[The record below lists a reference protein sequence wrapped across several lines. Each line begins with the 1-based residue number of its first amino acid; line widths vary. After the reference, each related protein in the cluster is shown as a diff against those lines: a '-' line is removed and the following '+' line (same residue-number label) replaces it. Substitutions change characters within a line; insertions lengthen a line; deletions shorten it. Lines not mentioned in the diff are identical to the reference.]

1 MYKTVLRNKSPA
13 NLGLWLS
20 SSLASIFPWPSC
32 NQPRGFHL
40 VRMSPPPTE
49 DWITQAPLQLDVV
62 TWLSSGQWDVSSSV
76 RCLPPKRQLVL
87 VSLSPLSCFLECW
100 CCHLGPWGWG
110 TQPRE
115 GQQCLSLVLVGLLPP
130 SYHIYPVPTFRLHM
144 RDRINLMSCI
154 SYCSSGFFSHS

>member
-49 DWITQAPLQLDVV
+49 DWITQAPLQLDVAMWRV
-62 TWLSSGQWDVSSSV
+62 LASGITSRQDVGHPQIWPWAERSVIPLPLGPFLLAGLQLWGCWAMPPTMCLTTTSLGAAEQQEEKKPGPGQPWEEPLILHKSTSSGLRW
-76 RCLPPKRQLVL
+76 K
-87 VSLSPLSCFLECW
+87 E
-100 CCHLGPWGWG
+100 
-110 TQPRE
+110 
-115 GQQCLSLVLVGLLPP
+115 
-130 SYHIYPVPTFRLHM
+130 
-144 RDRINLMSCI
+144 N
-154 SYCSSGFFSHS
+154 